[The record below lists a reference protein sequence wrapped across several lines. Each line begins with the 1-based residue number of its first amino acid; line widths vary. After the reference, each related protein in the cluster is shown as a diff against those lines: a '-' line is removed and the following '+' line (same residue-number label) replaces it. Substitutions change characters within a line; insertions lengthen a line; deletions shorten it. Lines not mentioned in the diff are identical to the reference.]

1 MSTDTLGNQCCPSYH
16 FKRLRDLWTH
26 SSVLAWRIPGTGGP
40 GGLPSMGSHRVGHNW
55 SDLAAAAG
63 AAAEAGVYGISQVA
77 LVVKNPPANLGV
89 IGDTGDPW
97 VGKIPWRKE
106 MAIHSSIFTQR
117 IPMDRGA
124 WWAPVLG
131 VTKSW
136 TRLSEHACMHAR
148 VYDGAAVASNRFGA
162 CFTLLELSLY

>member
-1 MSTDTLGNQCCPSYH
+1 M
-16 FKRLRDLWTH
+16 
-26 SSVLAWRIPGTGGP
+26 
-40 GGLPSMGSHRVGHNW
+40 
-55 SDLAAAAG
+55 
-63 AAAEAGVYGISQVA
+63 
-77 LVVKNPPANLGV
+77 VKNPPANLGV